1 MARVN
6 VPGCPDVLFLQ
17 FSFGHWQILS
27 LAELS
32 WEAAVSK
39 LGHLRAALS
48 QTPLTPYVVG
58 LMLMGCVG
66 HSAAEAGL
74 PTFPV
79 RWPTDLAGKVL
90 ADILRWIEMKV

>member
-6 VPGCPDVLFLQ
+6 VPGCPDDLLQ
-17 FSFGHWQILS
+17 FSFGHWQIFS

-48 QTPLTPYVVG
+48 QTPLT
-58 LMLMGCVG
+58 LLFLWDSTLMGCVG

-74 PTFPV
+74 PTFPIM
-79 RWPTDLAGKVL
+79 WPMDLADKVL
-90 ADILRWIEMKV
+90 ADIVFKMD